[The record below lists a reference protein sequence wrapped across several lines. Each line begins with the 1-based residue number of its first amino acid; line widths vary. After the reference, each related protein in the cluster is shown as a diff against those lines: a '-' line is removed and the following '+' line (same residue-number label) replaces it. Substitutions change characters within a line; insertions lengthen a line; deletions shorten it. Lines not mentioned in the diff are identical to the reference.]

1 MPMEKQF
8 KMTEIILYLYQK
20 SRSLISM
27 GMPMSVLKEDS
38 IFDDVI
44 AIKYDIPND
53 RLDLLDDFKNR
64 IDRFYDSVVERNA

>member
-1 MPMEKQF
+1 
-8 KMTEIILYLYQK
+8 
-20 SRSLISM
+20 M

-53 RLDLLDDFKNR
+53 RLDLFDDYRKQIDDF
-64 IDRFYDSVVERNA
+64 YDAVVERNA